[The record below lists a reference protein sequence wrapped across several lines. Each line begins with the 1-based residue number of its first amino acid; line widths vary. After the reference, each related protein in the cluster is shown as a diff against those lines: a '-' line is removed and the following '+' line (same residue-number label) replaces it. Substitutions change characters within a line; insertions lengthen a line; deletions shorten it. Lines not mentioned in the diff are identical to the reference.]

1 MLNPLYIAP
10 DETPDMPLMPGM
22 TIQIKLRHN
31 QTADLFT
38 SIVVDV
44 APKTM
49 GPAPHLHH
57 VLDEIMYVVEGEE
70 SVLVGDEVTTIPAGG
85 WHLRPHGIVHTFWN
99 ASDKP
104 LRFIDIYPNQN
115 FEDFFPE
122 LSALMGGLMSRGV
135 SPASDEFLQ
144 PMRAL
149 DEKWGMVAYYE
160 QRQSIVEKYGLR

>member
-49 GPAPHLHH
+49 GPAPHL
-57 VLDEIMYVVEGEE
+57 
-70 SVLVGDEVTTIPAGG
+70 PA
-85 WHLRPHGIVHTFWN
+85 
-99 ASDKP
+99 
-104 LRFIDIYPNQN
+104 
-115 FEDFFPE
+115 
-122 LSALMGGLMSRGV
+122 LSLM
-135 SPASDEFLQ
+135 
-144 PMRAL
+144 
-149 DEKWGMVAYYE
+149 EK
-160 QRQSIVEKYGLR
+160 I